1 MVKQHQLVIILPED
15 MADIPVRVINN
26 PDSMEL
32 VLTTLPSDGTPAVR
46 SERMERKYAFVWHH
60 EDYIKVALD
69 EICWIEAS
77 GSYSII
83 HLTRKRKLTV
93 SCNLAAKFL
102 IISVPNY

>member
-32 VLTTLPSDGTPAVR
+32 VLTTLPSDGIPAVR

-69 EICWIEAS
+69 AI
-77 GSYSII
+77 
-83 HLTRKRKLTV
+83 
-93 SCNLAAKFL
+93 
-102 IISVPNY
+102 